1 MSFIAFHEE
10 CFGCLPSPPPFP
22 LPPVRDWVGDLVE
35 RGVVSASN
43 YVAALNKLQT
53 GASAPS
59 LRGDPHIARA
69 LKGWARTRPPVVKK
83 NPMGCAMI
91 ASLAAEAHAAPLLH
105 ARNIA
110 MLAVGCS
117 GAMRGPSELLRARLP
132 LESVPEGAQVR
143 LHTKT
148 DTRHVAQTSIRR
160 IRPVA
165 GDLRPL
171 ELVQTYLHLSGHTEG
186 WLFRSISG
194 GGKFA
199 VSNKRP
205 VSQTSLNELVK
216 SSAKR
221 LGFDPRAFGT
231 HSLKHG
237 FADDGKLAGVP
248 NRVLKAA
255 GGWKSDHAFHG
266 YGGEAARQKARRLE
280 REELAVQAKR
290 DRDGLHDAV
299 WAVGSAPPAASKT
312 VSYPTIVGFA
322 SAGCLATGCEPVETR
337 PPPPPP
343 SPPMCWSSVARAGC
357 RASGQG
363 WGPFAIL
370 LPVTGV

>member
-148 DTRHVAQTSIRR
+148 DTRHVAQTSIRS

-171 ELVQTYLHLSGHTEG
+171 ELVQTYLHLSGHTCSTA
-186 WLFRSISG
+186 LRS
-194 GGKFA
+194 
-199 VSNKRP
+199 
-205 VSQTSLNELVK
+205 L
-216 SSAKR
+216 
-221 LGFDPRAFGT
+221 
-231 HSLKHG
+231 
-237 FADDGKLAGVP
+237 
-248 NRVLKAA
+248 
-255 GGWKSDHAFHG
+255 
-266 YGGEAARQKARRLE
+266 
-280 REELAVQAKR
+280 
-290 DRDGLHDAV
+290 
-299 WAVGSAPPAASKT
+299 
-312 VSYPTIVGFA
+312 
-322 SAGCLATGCEPVETR
+322 
-337 PPPPPP
+337 
-343 SPPMCWSSVARAGC
+343 
-357 RASGQG
+357 
-363 WGPFAIL
+363 
-370 LPVTGV
+370 

>member
-1 MSFIAFHEE
+1 MSFIGFHEE

-22 LPPVRDWVGDLVE
+22 LQPVRDWVGDLVE
-35 RGVVSASN
+35 RGIVSAPG
-43 YVAALNKLQT
+43 YVSALNKLQT

-59 LRGDPHIARA
+59 LREDPHIKRA
-69 LKGWARTRPPVVKK
+69 LEGWARTRPPVVKK
-83 NPMGCAMI
+83 KPMGTAMI
-91 ASLAAEAHAAPLLH
+91 ADLAKEATATPLLH

-132 LESVPEGAQVR
+132 LEFVPEGAQVR

-165 GDLRPL
+165 GEQRPL
-171 ELVQTYLHLSGHTEG
+171 ELVQTYLRLSGHTEG

-216 SSAKR
+216 DSAQR
-221 LGFDPRAFGT
+221 LGFDPRDFGT

-255 GGWKSDHAFHG
+255 GGWKSDRAFHG
-266 YGGEAARQKARRLE
+266 YGGEAARQRARRLE
-280 REELAVQAKR
+280 REERAAETER
-290 DRDGLHDAV
+290 DREGLHEAV
-299 WAVGSAPPAASKT
+299 WAVGSEPPAAAKS
-312 VSYPTIVGFA
+312 VSGPPGVGLRVRVPHNAVATDLTTRLQRDSRFA
-322 SAGCLATGCEPVETR
+322 GK
-337 PPPPPP
+337 
-343 SPPMCWSSVARAGC
+343 RAFW
-357 RASGQG
+357 A
-363 WGPFAIL
+363 
-370 LPVTGV
+370 